1 MSLIETIQQEVADQ
15 IAADGFFLNIPVLVE
30 SLGDAA
36 SQIERA
42 LGPAN
47 GQGGKIG
54 AVVVVTTPT
63 ANVSWPEVGGP
74 FFDEIPIAVLVS
86 VNPVTNNDPEA
97 GTGASALAICE
108 EVCSMLHQFY
118 PQSANGPII
127 AERPTIMRAPNGGDG
142 EAIIQYLCRF
152 KTLGGIQNVLP
163 QVATPVSHF
172 VSGEYT
178 LTCATAGAAIFYTTD
193 GSNPNPRTGTLYTA
207 PFVSAGQTIHA
218 KAWLAGYL
226 ASPSLTVN
234 T

>member
-1 MSLIETIQQEVADQ
+1 MSLIETIQREVADQ

-30 SLGDAA
+30 SLGDSA

-42 LGPAN
+42 LGPVN
-47 GQGGKIG
+47 TQGGKVG
-54 AVVVVTTPT
+54 AAVVVTTPT

-74 FFDEIPIAVLVS
+74 FFDEIPITVLVA

-118 PQSANGPII
+118 PHSANGPIV
-127 AERPTIMRAPNGGDG
+127 AERPTITRAPNGGDD

-163 QVATPVSHF
+163 QVTTPSVHSA
-172 VSGEYT
+172 SDEYT
-178 LTCATAGAAIFYTTD
+178 LSCATPGAAIFYTTD
-193 GSNPNPRTGTLYTA
+193 GSNPNPRTSTLYTA
-207 PFVSAGQTIHA
+207 PFASSGQSVATR
-218 KAWLAGYL
+218 AWLAGYL
-226 ASPSLTVN
+226 ASEILSFN